1 MVRKKQDKTRDHMIN
16 ILPPSYYETTSE
28 YIQIFVFNIIYIH
41 WNPTIQEFEFS
52 FILRKQYFKIP
63 KT

>member
-1 MVRKKQDKTRDHMIN
+1 MIN
-16 ILPPSYYETTSE
+16 ILPPSYYETTSV
-28 YIQIFVFNIIYIH
+28 YIQIFTFNIIYIH
-41 WNPTIQEFEFS
+41 WNPTIQEFEIS